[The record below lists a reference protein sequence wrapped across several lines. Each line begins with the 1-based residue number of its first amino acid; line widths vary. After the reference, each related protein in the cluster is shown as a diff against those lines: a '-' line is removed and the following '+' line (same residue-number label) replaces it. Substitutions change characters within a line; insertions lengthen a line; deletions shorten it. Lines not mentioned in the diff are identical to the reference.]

1 MNNGSSSANAT
12 IDINEAGSVWV
23 RGEQSY
29 GAWSYNLGSG
39 EARVTNLGSVLAT
52 GSQSG
57 GLTSFATV
65 GDAIVTNFSSVTA
78 SGEYGTG
85 IIVDSV
91 SGAASVEIASGA
103 TVTGGWQAD
112 ATGAGPSSNRP
123 SSGVLLRSMASTL
136 TNAGTITAASD
147 RAIADVGRWEAARG
161 AVATTN
167 GGTVTGFLELAAVA
181 GNSFANTAGGL
192 FDVRHFAD
200 TDGDGTRDTK
210 RVAISDFGAA
220 SSSFDNQAGALVRLA
235 PVSGNAATDPAGYY
249 VPTTGAGNTPLEASY
264 YNLSRNGIVQ
274 GQFTNLGAFSHSGVI
289 DLRGPQTGN
298 TLVMTSN
305 ATAGGAAG
313 TGVFTSN
320 GGTLLLNTVLN
331 EGVAAG
337 GGSGSYSDVLV
348 VDATSLGSAP
358 TTIVIDR
365 REGAGA
371 QTVDNGILLVEVRNA
386 AASAPG
392 VFTLQGDYAVD
403 GEQRILAGLYSYAL
417 YHHGIGGDA
426 ADGNWYLRNVAFTPT
441 VPVYQEYPKVLVPL
455 VDLPTRQQRVGNR
468 HWRDPADVAPA
479 ETVFCKDASQNFRC
493 TVTEEQASYY
503 VGNDGSVVLET
514 NGIWDR
520 IEGARGHYE
529 AASATAEAEYD
540 ETLWR
545 LQAGIDGLLHESD
558 KGRLIAGLSV
568 HYGQVNGD
576 IASASGLGEIDAQGY
591 GVGGSLTWYGL
602 NGFYVDA
609 QAQVSWLNSDI
620 SSTTLGTVL
629 ADGNDGLGYALGIE
643 AGYKFALNET
653 WSLTPQAQL
662 VYSRI
667 DFDDFTDPFGATVAL
682 RDGDSLRARVGLAAE
697 YETRWTAANGTK
709 SRASLYGIA
718 NLYHE
723 FLDGYRVAIADGEVT
738 SRNDR
743 LWGGIGV
750 GGTLNWNDD
759 RFSVYGEASV
769 ATSLEHFGDS
779 HSVAGTIGLR
789 VKW

>member
-417 YHHGIGGDA
+417 YHHGIGGA

-514 NGIWDR
+514 NGIWGR

-591 GVGGSLTWYGL
+591 GVGGSLTWYGM